1 LYLPARCAP
10 AGLPLAAWSS
20 RARLRASARRALA
33 LLLLVGG
40 ALGVAASSALAQAG
54 PSEAQRPI
62 VAVLPFEVHSA
73 KPIDYLGVSLANL
86 LRARLEAGGEVLVLS
101 AEEVASRVARPPAPG
116 ESDAALRAVAREIG
130 ADALVSGRLTELAGH
145 FSLDVKLVPAA
156 EGSRPQSFVLTA
168 DREEDLLA
176 RTNEVADAVV
186 ARTTAAAAAS
196 VVRIEIVGAD
206 ELEAGLRERLVT
218 RVGEPLDPA
227 QLREDLAM
235 LRSDPAFTSA
245 SSGTEREPDG
255 VVVRFQ
261 VVRAERVLAPRGGAR
276 GQEVVAEVQIRGN
289 RRIEA
294 DAIRARI
301 STRAG
306 ERYRGAQVAKDV
318 REVHALGFFRDVR
331 VVTEESAKGRI
342 VIFEVEEN
350 PVVRQI
356 SITGNESVD
365 SDKIRDVLTL
375 TTGATLD
382 YPLLFENRGR
392 IESLY
397 RAEGFY
403 LADVGYEVEP
413 LGEASVGINFLV
425 DEGSKLKLRKI
436 SFHGNE
442 AFTDSELR
450 EGFRTKKWRWYSY
463 ATSWFDNSGTYS
475 EPLFLQD
482 LNGVQRMYGDAGYLQ
497 VHIGEPNVVPS
508 KEGIDVAVTIEE
520 GRQFHVGEIDVTGDD
535 TVDIDAVRQ
544 LLSLEQ
550 GAVFN
555 RSWLTA
561 DVRVLTDHYADRGY
575 YFASVSPL
583 TNVMPDRDAVD
594 VAFQIRK
601 GPLYFI
607 REIDI
612 SGNTITVDPVIRREV
627 QIAEGQLY
635 SQRQIN
641 LSRARIEQL
650 GFFEEV
656 NVEMEPTD
664 QPEQL
669 DMKVALVERPTGSFS
684 FGAGYSSQDGFVGTG
699 SLSTTNLFGRGYA
712 VNFSAD
718 VGSQTQRF
726 FASFAD
732 PYFLG
737 SDFEVGVTGFRTS
750 VRFESFDQDQT
761 GGELIVG
768 HALSEDNRSRGWM
781 RYSFASRRV
790 DEDNNVNAASLILR
804 ELFAG
809 SLTTSLVGLS
819 FNMDTRDD
827 RLAPTK
833 GLRLSGSIEGAGLG
847 GFSQFARA
855 EGRANWYLGAPRW
868 LLDRSTFVVGA
879 RIGYAIPF
887 NVIGD
892 FDLPAAASI
901 TTDGSIA
908 GLDAIDT
915 NLELPLSE
923 RYFLGGLGS
932 FQLRGFKARSV
943 GPRRAVL
950 YEAADA
956 MGQGLGLFLPVGSD
970 PVYVDSNGQPTQPNE
985 PDAVLVAQCTSPNT
999 DCNQITDK
1007 DPDEFADLDQTDV
1020 IGGNKFI
1027 STSLEY
1033 RFPISETLG
1042 LLGVVFFDTGNAFA
1056 EDENLFA
1063 IGRWRYGTGV
1073 GVQWLSPFGPLG
1085 VVLGFPLDKLSVEDS
1100 PVFEFSVGGRDF

>member
-1 LYLPARCAP
+1 MRGTAAP
-10 AGLPLAAWSS
+10 AEEP
-20 RARLRASARRALA
+20 
-33 LLLLVGG
+33 
-40 ALGVAASSALAQAG
+40 
-54 PSEAQRPI
+54 PS
-62 VAVLPFEVHSA
+62 VAVLPFRVHSA
-73 KPIDYLGVSLANL
+73 KPIGYLGESLANL
-86 LRARLEAGGEVLVLS
+86 VRARLEAGGGVEVLS
-101 AEEVASRVARPPAPG
+101 AEEVTARLPRPPGPG
-116 ESDAALRAVAREIG
+116 ASDAVLRDAAREIG
-130 ADALVSGRLTELAGH
+130 ADHLVTGSLTELAGH
-145 FSLDVKLVPAA
+145 FSLDVKLTPVA
-156 EGSRPQSFVLTA
+156 EGARAQSFVLTA

-176 RTNEVADAVV
+176 RSNEVADAVV
-186 ARTTAAAAAS
+186 ARATAVAAAT
-196 VVRIEIVGAD
+196 VVRIEIAGAD
-206 ELEAGLRERLVT
+206 ELEAGLRPRLAT
-218 RVGEPLDPA
+218 REGEPYDA
-227 QLREDLAM
+227 ARLREDLAM
-235 LRSDPAFTSA
+235 LRSDPGFTSVSA
-245 SSGTEREPDG
+245 ETERDPDG

-261 VVRAERVLAPRGGAR
+261 VVRSERVLAPRGAAR
-276 GQEVVAEVQIRGN
+276 GRDMVADVQIRGN
-289 RRIEA
+289 RRIDA

-301 STRAG
+301 GTRPG
-306 ERYRGAQVAKDV
+306 DPYRSAQVAKDV
-318 REVHALGFFRDVR
+318 REIHALGFFRDVR
-331 VVTEESAKGRI
+331 VVTEESAAGRV

-356 SITGNESVD
+356 SITGNDSVD

-392 IESLY
+392 IEGLY

-403 LADVGYEVEP
+403 LADVSYEVEP

-425 DEGSKLKLRKI
+425 DEGRKLKLRKI
-436 SFHGNE
+436 GFRGNQ
-442 AFTDSELR
+442 AFSDSELR
-450 EGFRTKKWRWYSY
+450 EDFRTKTWRWYSL
-463 ATSWFDNSGTYS
+463 ATSWFDRSGTYS

-482 LNGVQRMYGDAGYLQ
+482 LNGVQKKYGDAGYLQ

-508 KEGIDVAVTIEE
+508 QEGIDVTVSIEE
-520 GRQFHVGEIDVTGDD
+520 GRQFHVGKLDVTGDE
-535 TVDIDAVRQ
+535 TVDIDALRE
-544 LLSLEQ
+544 LLRLEQ

-555 RSWLTA
+555 RSWLTD
-561 DVRVLTDHYADRGY
+561 DVRALTDHYADRGY
-575 YFASVSPL
+575 YFANVSPL
-583 TNVMPDRDAVD
+583 TNLLPDRDSVD

-669 DMKVALVERPTGSFS
+669 DMKVGLVERPTGSFS

-718 VGSQTQRF
+718 VGAQTQRF

-737 SDFEVGVTGFRTS
+737 SDFEVGLTGFRTS
-750 VRFESFDQDQT
+750 VRYESFDQVQT
-761 GGELIVG
+761 GGEFLVG
-768 HALSEDNRSRGWM
+768 HALTEDNRSRGWL
-781 RYSFASRRV
+781 RYSFASRKV
-790 DEDNNVNAASLILR
+790 DEDDDVNAASLILR
-804 ELFAG
+804 ELFSG

-819 FNMDTRDD
+819 FNTDTRDD

-833 GLRLSGSIEGAGLG
+833 GLRLSGAIEGAGLG
-847 GFSQFARA
+847 GFSQFLRA
-855 EGRANWYLGAPRW
+855 EGRASWYLGAPRW
-868 LLDRSTFVVGA
+868 LLDRSTFVLGA
-879 RIGYAIPF
+879 RIGYALPF
-887 NVIGD
+887 NAIGD
-892 FDLPAAASI
+892 FDLPEVPALA
-901 TTDGSIA
+901 TDGTVA

-915 NLELPLSE
+915 DLELPLSE

-943 GPRRAVL
+943 GPRRAIL
-950 YEAADA
+950 YESIVP
-956 MGQGLGLFLPVGSD
+956 GEQGLFLPVGSVSQWLNND
-970 PVYVDSNGQPTQPNE
+970 GEPTSPSD
-985 PDAVLVAQCTSPNT
+985 PDAALSAVCDPPGS
-999 DCNQITDK
+999 DCNKLTDK
-1007 DPDEFADLDQTDV
+1007 DPDDFADLDETDV

-1027 STSLEY
+1027 SSSIEY
-1033 RFPISETLG
+1033 RFPISEALG
-1042 LLGVVFFDTGNAFA
+1042 LQGVVFFDTGNAFA
-1056 EDENLFA
+1056 EGENLFA
-1063 IGRWRYGTGV
+1063 VGRWRYGTGA
-1073 GVQWLSPFGPLG
+1073 GVQWFSPFGPLG
-1085 VVLGFPLDKLSVEDS
+1085 VVLGFPLDRLSVEDS